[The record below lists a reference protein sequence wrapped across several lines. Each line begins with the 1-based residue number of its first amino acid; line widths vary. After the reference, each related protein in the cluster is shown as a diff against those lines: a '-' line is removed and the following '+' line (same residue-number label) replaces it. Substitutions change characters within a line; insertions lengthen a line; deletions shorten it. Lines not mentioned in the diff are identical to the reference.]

1 MLTKKQKEKII
12 EELIDKIKRQ
22 NILIFTDFKKLKV
35 GEIRDLRKR
44 LKEANAEYKAA
55 KKTLIK
61 LAFIRGKKDVDT
73 SKFESSVAIAFGYDD
88 PLSLVKT
95 VSKFSK
101 EHGNLKIL
109 GGLMEDRFLLAEE
122 IKELA
127 KIPSRNEL
135 LAKLLGTLKAPISGF
150 VNVLQGN
157 IRNLLSVL
165 SAIKK

>member
-61 LAFIRGKKDVDT
+61 LAFIKSKKDVDT
-73 SKFESSVAIAFGYDD
+73 SKFESSLAIAFGYDD
-88 PLSLVKT
+88 PLGLAKA

-135 LAKLLGTLKAPISGF
+135 LAKLLGTIQSPIRGF
-150 VNVLQGN
+150 INALQGN
-157 IRNLLSVL
+157 IRNLLNIL